1 MMQNK
6 SFGKIFSCCIQPW
19 CFSCFKRFC
28 RISYSEIF
36 SVSDYGFY
44 KVFTLYAVYTAL
56 LHFGFVDGI
65 LLKLSGKS
73 YNELDFSEMRTYTRF
88 FIAFETCISLLMMA
102 ICLIFLHGDY
112 LFIAAMLAV
121 NMVFVNATTY
131 YQFISQAVQRFGE
144 YSAKSLIASVAKFL
158 FVSGL
163 FVAFYFGK
171 AGISYRVYLIGL
183 NIIDFQC
190 WHGMFYIS

>member
-6 SFGKIFSCCIQPW
+6 SFGKNLFLVAFSRGASLVSSVFAGFLIPK
-19 CFSCFKRFC
+19 F
-28 RISYSEIF
+28 F

-88 FIAFETCISLLMMA
+88 FIAFETCISLLMMQYA
-102 ICLIFLHGDY
+102 
-112 LFIAAMLAV
+112 
-121 NMVFVNATTY
+121 
-131 YQFISQAVQRFGE
+131 
-144 YSAKSLIASVAKFL
+144 
-158 FVSGL
+158 
-163 FVAFYFGK
+163 
-171 AGISYRVYLIGL
+171 
-183 NIIDFQC
+183 
-190 WHGMFYIS
+190 